1 MSDPLQIGRST
12 PEVRNSGSLAVSH
25 LSLSPFAGEGG
36 QDSGCQ
42 VLWEDGERVLCRGWR
57 LGGDGS
63 RSPVL
68 VVLPLAAHPS
78 PSTLDRL
85 TREHGLKEELGRAW
99 AMRPLEIVR
108 DAGRTMLVLEDVG
121 DFEPLDRLLAAPM
134 EVESFLRL
142 AIGIAGAV
150 GKVHESGLV
159 HKDIKPFNILL
170 NRTTGEVKLTG
181 FGIASRLSREH
192 QAPDPP
198 ETIAGTLAYMAPE
211 QTGRMNRSIDSRS
224 DLYALGVT
232 FYRMLTGV
240 LPFSA
245 ADPLEW
251 VHCHIARNP
260 TPPAERLKT
269 VPAVLSD
276 VVMKLMAKTAEV
288 RYQTAA
294 GVEHDLRR
302 CLAQWEAERR
312 IDPFPLG
319 ERDLPDRLMI
329 PERLYGRGREV
340 EALSAAFDRIVAG
353 GGPELFLVVGQA
365 GVGKSAVV
373 HELHRA
379 LAPSRGLFA
388 SGKFDQYKRDI
399 PYAGL
404 AQALHD
410 LIRPLLGKS
419 EAELA
424 PWRAAL
430 TTALSPNGALM
441 VTLIPDLELLI
452 GPQPPAPELPPRDA
466 QRRFQLVLRRL
477 LGVFARS
484 EHPLALFLDDLQWL
498 DAATLDLL
506 DNLLTQRD
514 LNHLVLIGAYRDD
527 EVMPTHPLIRRLA
540 AIRQAGGRAQEIVL
554 KPLRLGD
561 VNRIV
566 ADALHSGRAR
576 PLARL
581 VHQKTAGNP
590 FFTIQFLTALAEEGL
605 LVFDRDAARWT
616 WDLKRIRAKGYTDN
630 VADLMLGKLRG
641 LPAATRAVLKRL
653 ACLGSSAPIATL
665 ALIQSGSEDALHATL
680 GAAVRAR
687 LVLRQEGAYR
697 FLHDRV
703 REAAYAL
710 IPEGERA
717 TAHLAIGRRL
727 TAHAPPVAVEES
739 VFEIVGQLNRGA
751 ALIRSGKEREQLAG
765 LNLIA
770 GRRAKSSTAYASAL
784 TYLTA
789 GASLLPRDA
798 WKRRYDL
805 AFALELNRAE
815 CEFLTGAMAEAEA
828 RLAELANRAASPSL
842 ATLTRLRVDLFMTL
856 GRTDRAVMVGL
867 ECLRRFGIAWSAHP
881 TKDEVRDEY
890 DRLWRRLGERSIE
903 ALIDLP
909 PMADSVARAT
919 IDVLTS
925 LVTPA
930 LFTDENLRCLVIGRM
945 GNLSLEH
952 GNSDASCYAYTAV
965 GNVLG
970 LTFGDYQAGFRF
982 GQLGLDLADQPGMER
997 LRARVYLAF
1006 GNLAK
1011 PSARHVRTG
1020 RPLAGHAFEIAQQA
1034 GDLTYAAISCNNL
1047 LTQLLASGAPLA
1059 EVQREAEAG
1068 LDFARRAR
1076 FDLVGGLITVQ
1087 LQLIRTLRGLT
1098 PGFGCFNDE
1107 GFAEQQFE
1115 RRLEGEPSLGIAAW
1129 MYWIRKLEARTLAN
1143 DYAAALAAAARAERL
1158 LWMSPAIFERA
1169 DYHFYA
1175 ALALI
1180 ALCEAASDAESAQY
1194 REGLAV
1200 HQRQL
1205 RAWADHCPENFVSR
1219 AALVGAEIARVEGR
1233 ELDAERLYE
1242 DAIRS
1247 ARTSGFVH
1255 NEALAYE
1262 LAARFYLARGFED
1275 FARIYMRNA
1284 RACYLHWGAE
1294 GKVRQLD
1301 QSYRR
1306 LHMEEPSPRPMSAI
1320 EAPVEQLDLAT
1331 VIKVS
1336 QAASSEIEF
1345 EKLIDMLMR
1354 TAIEQAGAER
1364 GLLALARGAE
1374 LRIAAEA
1381 TTSGDKVIVR
1391 VGDQSM
1397 SEVALPQSVLNYVQR
1412 TRNNVILDDAAAGS
1426 PFAEDPHVR
1435 HRHARS
1441 ILCLPLINQAKLI
1454 GVLYLENSLASRV
1467 FAPARTPVLKLLA
1480 SQAAISLENTDL
1492 YRKLA
1497 EREARIRRMIDADII
1512 GIFVWNFDGRILE
1525 ANDAFLRI
1533 VGYEREDLLSGRLSR
1548 REMTPVEWVE
1558 PRDKQWLPELRRT
1571 GTVRPYEKEY
1581 FRKDG
1586 SRVLVLIGEATFEE
1600 GGDEGVAFVLDLT
1613 ERQRAEEALRRSEAY
1628 LAESQRLSHTGTSVY
1643 NATGTVLY
1651 WSEES
1656 YRIWG
1661 FDPLQGLPD
1670 RETAWQRIHPD
1681 DHDRVR
1687 AEVLEA
1693 LRQKR
1698 EYVVE
1703 FRIVLPDGTV
1713 KHLESTG
1720 HPLVAADGE
1729 RGEIVGTHVD
1739 VTGRVRAQEQSEKL
1753 RELESDLAHMNWLSI
1768 MGELTATLAHEIL
1781 HPIATAR
1788 NNARAGMRFLDM
1800 IPPDLGEVREALSC
1814 IVRDADR
1821 AKDIVGRIR
1830 DHVKKA
1836 PPRKEPFDLN
1846 EAINEVIIMAR
1857 GAIVRNKVSVRA
1869 FLAAGL
1875 IPTQG
1880 DRVQL
1885 QQVVLNLILNAVEAM
1900 SSEEEGA
1907 RELSIRTE
1915 QSQTGGVLVE
1925 VRDLGPG
1932 IDREHLERVFEPF
1945 YTTKTSGVG
1954 LGLAICRSI
1963 IVAHG
1968 GRLWVDVNEPR
1979 GAVFRFTLP
1988 AAE

>member
-1 MSDPLQIGRST
+1 M
-12 PEVRNSGSLAVSH
+12 RNGGSLAVSR
-25 LSLSPFAGEGG
+25 LSLSPFAGEGD
-36 QDSGCQ
+36 QESGCQ
-42 VLWEDGERVLCRGWR
+42 VLWEDGERVFCRGWR
-57 LGGDGS
+57 LGEDRS
-63 RSPVL
+63 RSAVL
-68 VVLPLAAHPS
+68 VVLPVAAHPS
-78 PSTLDRL
+78 PSSLDRL
-85 TREHGLKEELGRAW
+85 AHEHGLKEELDGAW
-99 AMRPLEIVR
+99 AVRPLEIVR
-108 DAGRTMLVLEDVG
+108 NSGRTMLVLEDIG
-121 DFEPLDRLLAAPM
+121 GFEPLVRLLAAPM
-134 EVESFLRL
+134 EIGSFLRL
-142 AIGIAGAV
+142 AIGIAVAV
-150 GKVHESGLV
+150 GKLHERGLV
-159 HKDIKPFNILL
+159 HKDIKPANILV
-170 NRTTGEVKLTG
+170 NRTTAEVKLTG
-181 FGIASRLSREH
+181 FGIASDLRRER
-192 QAPDPP
+192 QGLDPP

-224 DLYALGVT
+224 DLYALGIT
-232 FYRMLTGV
+232 LYQMLTGA
-240 LPFSA
+240 LPFA
-245 ADPLEW
+245 ASDPMDL
-251 VHCHIARNP
+251 VHCHVARQP
-260 TPPAERLKT
+260 TPPAERRT
-269 VPAVLSD
+269 EAPGVISAI
-276 VVMKLMAKTAEV
+276 VMKLLAKAAEE
-288 RYQTAA
+288 RYQTAV
-294 GVEHDLRR
+294 GLETDLR
-302 CLAQWEAERR
+302 CALAEWESRGR
-312 IDPFPLG
+312 IDAFHLG
-319 ERDLPDRLMI
+319 ARDLPDQLLI
-329 PERLYGRGREV
+329 PEKLYGREREV
-340 EALSAAFDRIVAG
+340 ETLLAAFDRVVTL
-353 GGPELFLVVGQA
+353 GGPELVLVAGPA
-365 GVGKSAVV
+365 GVGKSTLV

-379 LAPSRGLFA
+379 LAPPRGLFA

-399 PYAGL
+399 PYASL
-404 AQALHD
+404 AQALLD
-410 LIRPLLGKS
+410 LIRPLLGKN

-424 PWRAAL
+424 PWRTALTAAL
-430 TTALSPNGALM
+430 GPNGVLM
-441 VTLIPDLELLI
+441 LTLLPDLELLI
-452 GPQPPAPELPPRDA
+452 GRQPPAPELPPRDA
-466 QRRFQLVLRRL
+466 QRRFQLVFRRL
-477 LGVFARS
+477 LGVFARP

-506 DNLLTQRD
+506 EDLLTQAD
-514 LNHLVLIGAYRDD
+514 FHNLLLVGAYRDD
-527 EVMPTHPLIRRLA
+527 EVTPTHPLMRRVA
-540 AIRQAGGRAQEIVL
+540 SIRQAGGRVQEIFL
-554 KPLRLGD
+554 RPLGLED
-561 VNRIV
+561 VSRIV
-566 ADALHSGRAR
+566 ADSLRSDRAR

-590 FFTIQFLTALAEEGL
+590 FFVIQFLIALAEEGL
-605 LVFDRDAARWT
+605 LAFEHDAARWT

-630 VADLMLGKLRG
+630 VADLMLGKLCR

-687 LVLRQEGAYR
+687 LLLRQEGAYR

-717 TAHLAIGRRL
+717 AAHLAIGRRL
-727 TAHAPPVAVEES
+727 TAHAPPDAVEES

-751 ALIRSGKEREQLAG
+751 ALISSRKERERLAE

-770 GRRAKSSTAYASAL
+770 GRRAKSSTAYVSAL
-784 TYLTA
+784 IYLIA
-789 GASLLPRDA
+789 GASLLPADA
-798 WKRRYDL
+798 RKRRHDL
-805 AFALELNRAE
+805 TFALELNRAE
-815 CEFLTGAMAEAEA
+815 CEFLTGALAEAEA
-828 RLAELANRAASPSL
+828 RLAELADRAGAPPEL

-856 GRTDRAVMVGL
+856 GRSDRAVAVGL
-867 ECLRRFGIAWSAHP
+867 ECLRRFGVAWSAHP

-890 DRLWRRLGERSIE
+890 AQLWRRLGDRSIE

-909 PMADSVARAT
+909 PMADPVARAT

-952 GNSDASCYAYTAV
+952 GNSDASCYAYAAV
-965 GNVLG
+965 GNVLC

-982 GQLGLDLADQPGMER
+982 AQLGLDLVERPGMER

-1011 PSARHVRTG
+1011 PSPRHARTG
-1020 RPLAGHAFEIAQQA
+1020 YTIARHAFEIAQQA

-1068 LDFARRAR
+1068 LDFARRAH
-1076 FDLVGGLITVQ
+1076 FDLVGGLITAQ
-1087 LQLIRTLRGLT
+1087 LRLIRTFRGLT
-1098 PGFGCFNDE
+1098 PVFGCFNDD

-1115 RRLEGEPSLGIAAW
+1115 RRLEDEPSLGITAW
-1129 MYWIRKLEARTLAN
+1129 MYWIRKLQARILAD

-1169 DYHFYA
+1169 DYHFYG

-1180 ALCEAASDAESAQY
+1180 ALREAASDAESAQY

-1200 HQRQL
+1200 HHRQL
-1205 RAWADHCPENFVSR
+1205 QAWAEHCPENFVSR
-1219 AALVGAEIARVEGR
+1219 AALVGAEIARIEGR

-1242 DAIRS
+1242 EAIRS

-1262 LAARFYLARGFED
+1262 LAARFYAARGFED

-1284 RACYLHWGAE
+1284 RACYLGWGAD

-1301 QSYRR
+1301 QSYPR
-1306 LHMEEPSPRPMSAI
+1306 LQTEEPSFGPTSAI

-1331 VIKVS
+1331 VIKIS
-1336 QAASSEIEF
+1336 QAVSSEIEF
-1345 EKLIDMLMR
+1345 EKLIDTLMR

-1381 TTSGDKVIVR
+1381 TTSGDKVIVH
-1391 VGDQSM
+1391 VGDQSI
-1397 SEVALPQSVLNYVQR
+1397 SAVALPESVLNYVQR
-1412 TRNNVILDDAAAGS
+1412 TRDNVILDDAAAGS
-1426 PFAEDPHVR
+1426 PFAEDPHIR

-1454 GVLYLENSLASRV
+1454 GVLYLENSLAPRV

-1480 SQAAISLENTDL
+1480 SQAAISLENSDL

-1512 GIFVWNFDGRILE
+1512 GIFIWNFDGRILE

-1533 VGYEREDLLSGRLSR
+1533 VGYEREDLLSGRLSW

-1558 PRDKQWLPELRRT
+1558 PREKQSLPELRRT

-1586 SRVLVLIGEATFEE
+1586 SRVLVLIGEAYFEE

-1628 LAESQRLSHTGTSVY
+1628 LAEAQRLSHTGTSVY

-1681 DHDRVR
+1681 DRDRVR

-1703 FRIVLPDGTV
+1703 FRIVLPDGAV

-1720 HPLVAADGE
+1720 HPLLAADGE

-1739 VTGRVRAQEQSEKL
+1739 VTERVRAQEQSEKL
-1753 RELESDLAHMNWLSI
+1753 RELESDLAHMNRLSI
-1768 MGELTATLAHEIL
+1768 MGELTASLAHEIL

-1800 IPPDLGEVREALSC
+1800 IPPDLGEVREALRC
-1814 IVRDADR
+1814 VVRDVDR
-1821 AKDIVGRIR
+1821 AKDIVGRVR
-1830 DHVKKA
+1830 DHIKKA
-1836 PPRKEPFDLN
+1836 PPRKEPFDIN
-1846 EAINEVIIMAR
+1846 EAIDEVVVMVR
-1857 GAIVRNKVSVRA
+1857 SAISKNRVSVSTN
-1869 FLAAGL
+1869 LTDGL
-1875 IPTQG
+1875 IPVEG

-1885 QQVVLNLILNAVEAM
+1885 QQVVVNLILNAVEAM
-1900 SSEEEGA
+1900 SSDEEGA

-1925 VRDLGPG
+1925 VRDSGPG
-1932 IDREHLERVFEPF
+1932 IDREYLERVFEPF

-1954 LGLAICRSI
+1954 MGLSICRSI

-1968 GRLWVDVNEPR
+1968 GRLWVDVNKPR

-1988 AAE
+1988 VAE